1 MKNHSPQR
9 REWHLLKGYRSYIK
23 EPMATEAHGKHG
35 ISTDNFCVFRN
46 GMDSPYSYG
55 IGCARLE
62 VLSTNHRE
70 GESDETD

>member
-1 MKNHSPQR
+1 LISNWPRKH
-9 REWHLLKGYRSYIK
+9 
-23 EPMATEAHGKHG
+23 TEKHG
-35 ISTDNFCVFRN
+35 IFTNNVCVFRN

-70 GESDETD
+70 GGAR

>member
-1 MKNHSPQR
+1 VFIPPQKD
-9 REWHLLKGYRSYIK
+9 REIIQIALFLSV
-23 EPMATEAHGKHG
+23 
-35 ISTDNFCVFRN
+35 FFRN

>member
-1 MKNHSPQR
+1 
-9 REWHLLKGYRSYIK
+9 
-23 EPMATEAHGKHG
+23 MATESHGNTRKEHHKN
-35 ISTDNFCVFRN
+35 SSVYFRN